1 MDGWAIWWQ
10 SPLVFVFFFHFVRL
24 HSLKFISWKPYNDA
38 RFGLAGLGL
47 VWFALPCLGMRVL
60 LTLKCQCM
68 IFRTAKMPYITTKW
82 SFSRCSCSLHF
93 TVLCAEFCYFYCYH
107 ILSAVLVAAT
117 AVAAVRFYIAS
128 LGFTESGQ
136 RIKFQI
142 HWRHKKAR
150 IYFAWFRHIW
160 ERFGES
166 GREREDSNNE
176 KAREEEETN
185 KVLIQLIFS

>member
-10 SPLVFVFFFHFVRL
+10 SPLVFVFFSFCSTSFFEIHI
-24 HSLKFISWKPYNDA
+24 LKAIQWRSVWLGWVG
-38 RFGLAGLGL
+38 FGL
-47 VWFALPCLGMRVL
+47 VCLGMRVL
-60 LTLKCQCM
+60 LTLKCQYM

-82 SFSRCSCSLHF
+82 SFSRCSCSFYF

>member
-10 SPLVFVFFFHFVRL
+10 SPLVFVFFFILFD
-24 HSLKFISWKPYNDA
+24 FILWNSYLESHTMTL
-38 RFGLAGLGL
+38 GLAWLGW